1 MLSFAVAVTYC
12 FGAEQEIQFDVGNFS
27 DPSSIGES

>member
-12 FGAEQEIQFDVGNFS
+12 FGAEQEIQFDVGIFQTLAV
-27 DPSSIGES
+27 